1 MTGSIPLP
9 LSEDNPL
16 ILSNNEFKQFIE
28 RKSKF
33 VTAAQFKYTY
43 TYNKQYSC
51 THLSSFLEAA
61 FSGYLPFLHV
71 P

>member
-33 VTAAQFKYTY
+33 VIVAQLPTL
-43 TYNKQYSC
+43 TIYSI
-51 THLSSFLEAA
+51 HVRIYM
-61 FSGYLPFLHV
+61 YLHF
-71 P
+71 